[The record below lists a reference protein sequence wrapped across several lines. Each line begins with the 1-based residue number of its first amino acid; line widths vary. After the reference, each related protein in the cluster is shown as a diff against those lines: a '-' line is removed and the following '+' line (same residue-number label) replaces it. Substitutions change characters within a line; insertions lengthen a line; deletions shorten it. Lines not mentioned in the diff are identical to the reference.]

1 MAAPTLKLEYLAS
14 ALSRASVAFAI
25 SSGFIRIEEALKE
38 HADFG
43 IHIVCAAEYVGVTDG
58 FTGHARGEI
67 GKHRQSGDFHP
78 HMCRDNG
85 LRNCGH
91 PDSVRTDRSQV
102 TNFSRCFIR
111 GTRYSRVHAF
121 TQIDSAIFAG
131 FPKPLSQMLVVNIGL
146 VDESRPPSILV
157 RSAKRIYSKE
167 VDVVRNE
174 HQMSLRKIRID
185 RP

>member
-1 MAAPTLKLEYLAS
+1 MRPSRVSMAAPTLKSEYLAS

-43 IHIVCAAEYVGVTDG
+43 VHFGGAAEYVGVTDR
-58 FTGHARGEI
+58 FTGNARGQI

-78 HMCRDNG
+78 HMCRDDG

-102 TNFSRCFIR
+102 TNLSRGFIR
-111 GTRYSRVHAF
+111 RTRYGRVHAF
-121 TQIDSAIFAG
+121 T
-131 FPKPLSQMLVVNIGL
+131 
-146 VDESRPPSILV
+146 
-157 RSAKRIYSKE
+157 
-167 VDVVRNE
+167 
-174 HQMSLRKIRID
+174 
-185 RP
+185 